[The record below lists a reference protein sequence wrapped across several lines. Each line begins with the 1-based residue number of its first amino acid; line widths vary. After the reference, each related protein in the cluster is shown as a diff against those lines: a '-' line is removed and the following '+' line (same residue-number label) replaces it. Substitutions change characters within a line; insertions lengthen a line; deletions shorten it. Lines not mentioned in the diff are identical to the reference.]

1 MGRKFRVKN
10 IDYNEENDLSSIGRA
25 ADLYQMVVGSN
36 PTGHSLYFFCL
47 KVKENKTMKRT
58 MKRTIIAM
66 VIAMAGFNAV
76 PVSACT
82 PPLNPPS
89 VKIPDIS
96 FEPDGALKDAIDN
109 AVKNWLEKCV
119 LGTPTVKY
127 ASYYKTSRYFH
138 YSHVAVKWSEV
149 ENATS
154 YKVRVTKADGSY
166 KEYDTT
172 YTAFYSNNYTDD
184 FITDGMDGATVS
196 VKAYGDNDTFGCWS
210 DDTNIRRIF

>member
-1 MGRKFRVKN
+1 MKRMILAQMV
-10 IDYNEENDLSSIGRA
+10 RA
-25 ADLYQMVVGSN
+25 IKETLEVVGSN

-66 VIAMAGFNAV
+66 VIAMAGFNTV

-89 VKIPDIS
+89 VKIPDIN

-109 AVKNWLEKCV
+109 AVKNWI
-119 LGTPTVKY
+119 
-127 ASYYKTSRYFH
+127 ASRYFH
-138 YSHVAVKWSEV
+138 YAYVAVKWTKV

-154 YKVRVTKADGSY
+154 YRVRITKADGSY

-172 YTAFYSNNYTDD
+172 YTAFYSNNYTDA

-210 DDTNIRRIF
+210 DDTNIVRFRY